1 MEHLTE
7 VGVGGIFVLLLLQVL
22 MPHIVKMAKNGGGG
36 SKSGAA
42 ASAKL
47 EACETAEQRL
57 EDIQSQ
63 MATLASSTQQ
73 MAVILTQ
80 TDPDGAPLVYGSP
93 GRLTAAITS
102 LGNTIDKLAIKIDHI
117 QS

>member
-1 MEHLTE
+1 MEHLTQ

-22 MPHIVKMAKNGGGG
+22 MPYIVKIAKNGGG
-36 SKSGAA
+36 SKSGAP
-42 ASAKL
+42 AKL

-57 EDIQSQ
+57 EALQNQ

-102 LGNTIDKLAIKIDHI
+102 LGNTIDKLALKIDHM